1 MPKLGLV
8 IDVTSFKYPIAIKR
22 WQGYIDQRVISVFIA
37 VISATDN
44 FVKRMEIR
52 QTWKNHIDEV
62 RKFQRCNIQFSFI
75 LGQSRSFF
83 TQRKIQEESKTQGD
97 IIQMEMLDFYRNL
110 PLKMTGLFNWINSN
124 CPKIDFVLKV
134 DDDMYVNVHIRQNDY
149 FWSE

>member
-1 MPKLGLV
+1 
-8 IDVTSFKYPIAIKR
+8 
-22 WQGYIDQRVISVFIA
+22 

-44 FVKRMEIR
+44 FVKRKEIR
-52 QTWKNHIDEV
+52 KKTWKNHIDVV

-75 LGQSRSFF
+75 LGQSRSCF
-83 TQRKIQEESKTQGD
+83 TQRKIQEESKTHGD
-97 IIQMEMLDFYRNL
+97 IIPMEMLDFHRNV
-110 PLKMTGLFNWINSN
+110 PLKMTGLFNWINSY